1 MQNKTMT
8 VSIPHHL
15 SQAEARERLEKG
27 ITKAGVNFSKMAQV
41 TDTWNGNHLDLK
53 IVAMGQTINGKIDVQ
68 ASAVKV
74 EVELPW
80 LLAAMAEK
88 IRPQIEQEGRKM
100 LEEK

>member
-1 MQNKTMT
+1 MQTKSIT

-15 SQAEARERLEKG
+15 TQDEARARLQKG
-27 ITKAGVNFSKMAQV
+27 ITNAATNFAKMAQV
-41 TDTWNGNHLDLK
+41 TDTWNGNRLDLR
-53 IVAMGQTINGKIDVQ
+53 IVAMGQTINGRIDVEPTV
-68 ASAVKV
+68 VKV

-100 LEEK
+100 LE